1 MHFQPGEGP
10 NRGLL
15 RDCENRWIDCSP
27 RHNSGHASRGDAA
40 ILRPLPRHHSHA
52 HFRWGRVVKL
62 SLQLVQLVHVKL
74 PPTAAWVI
82 LLSTDRNLEKEI
94 THCIARK
101 TGGTGDSA
109 RLLRETAGLT
119 ADPES
124 DEIIEN
130 VSYRP
135 ELRRASGR
143 PDTRIG
149 IEFKISH

>member
-1 MHFQPGEGP
+1 MSHTAV
-10 NRGLL
+10 NR
-15 RDCENRWIDCSP
+15 D
-27 RHNSGHASRGDAA
+27 
-40 ILRPLPRHHSHA
+40 
-52 HFRWGRVVKL
+52 
-62 SLQLVQLVHVKL
+62 
-74 PPTAAWVI
+74 
-82 LLSTDRNLEKEI
+82 LEKEI